1 LTVPGIRY
9 VVDTG
14 LARVKRYS
22 FRNKVEQLQIEPVS
36 QAAANQRAGRCG
48 RVADGVCIRLY
59 EEADFIARPRFTDPE
74 ILRSS
79 LAAVILR
86 MKALRLTDVEQFP
99 FIEPPLG
106 RAIADGYQLLQEL
119 GAVDDENALTP
130 LGKQV
135 ARLPLDPRVAR
146 MILAGRDHQ
155 CLREMLIIAS
165 ALSVQDPRERPQ
177 ELQQQAD
184 QAHRLFADEK
194 SEFLGWVKLWKWF
207 EEAVAHKKSNK
218 QLQDQCRSHF
228 LSHLRLREWRDVHS
242 QLHTT
247 VAEQGWKLNES
258 DPTYEQLHLALLTG
272 LLGNIGVRIEEADGK
287 GREYLGARGIK
298 FFLWP
303 GSVIA
308 RKAGKWVVGGE
319 LIETSRLFGRTL
331 ARIEPEWVE

>member
-1 LTVPGIRY
+1 
-9 VVDTG
+9 
-14 LARVKRYS
+14 
-22 FRNKVEQLQIEPVS
+22 PVS

-59 EEADFIARPRFTDPE
+59 DEADFIARPRFTDPE

-130 LGKQV
+130 LGRQV

-165 ALSVQDPRERPQ
+165 DLSVQDPRER
-177 ELQQQAD
+177 
-184 QAHRLFADEK
+184 
-194 SEFLGWVKLWKWF
+194 
-207 EEAVAHKKSNK
+207 
-218 QLQDQCRSHF
+218 
-228 LSHLRLREWRDVHS
+228 
-242 QLHTT
+242 
-247 VAEQGWKLNES
+247 
-258 DPTYEQLHLALLTG
+258 
-272 LLGNIGVRIEEADGK
+272 
-287 GREYLGARGIK
+287 
-298 FFLWP
+298 
-303 GSVIA
+303 
-308 RKAGKWVVGGE
+308 
-319 LIETSRLFGRTL
+319 
-331 ARIEPEWVE
+331 